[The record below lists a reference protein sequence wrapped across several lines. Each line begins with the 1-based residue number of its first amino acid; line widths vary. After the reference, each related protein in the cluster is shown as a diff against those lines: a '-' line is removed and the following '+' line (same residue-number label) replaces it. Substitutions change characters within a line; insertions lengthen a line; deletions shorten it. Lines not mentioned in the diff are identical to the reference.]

1 MGFSRSEAYDVLE
14 LPIGAD
20 QDSVRTSYKRLALKW
35 HPDKHRN
42 STESIKKFQ
51 EISKAYKKLMEDD
64 GDVLL
69 QSMTLDQMM
78 QLFRDVFFSRTLNS
92 YDGSG
97 DDSSE
102 YDYDDDDDDDME
114 SDDEQFSNLP
124 VYHDRYRLKDSKKS
138 KVSESH
144 SRRLTEDEINR
155 NAEELI
161 TEEEKEKRR
170 VEKRKAK
177 KKRRREKKKLEKQK
191 EKTKVELNGQVKTK
205 DTINTDI
212 QSGNKTK
219 KEKRP
224 GISST
229 SDDSGFDPNSAF
241 FTKVINKKKKA
252 SSGTDSAGR
261 RERSKH
267 GSDEESEDLD
277 PVVLRS
283 RQLAIKGNEM
293 AQLGHYSA
301 AIELFTEAIKLD
313 PNDFRFFGNRSYCFD
328 RENQFDRALKDAEK
342 AISLQKDWPKG
353 YFRKGRALAGLSMY
367 SEAEDA
373 FTQVLKL
380 DKNCDD
386 AVQELL
392 RVRIHQIEDM
402 GFSSAQAKEAIK
414 KFSTVQAALDS
425 LLAGVAERALGS
437 EIYVSDDESGFT
449 TPSLSKTKPQNADAK
464 MDPRNPEGLTAL
476 WVGNVLPDKVDDKKL
491 LKIFSKYG
499 PVTSVRTLPEKFCA
513 FVNFKTKEAAGK
525 AMQSLQGAECG
536 GQKLLIKFPDNP
548 IVNSGT
554 LTIRKAPQ
562 QTTPQQRPTYIGKAV
577 VAQPPTL
584 TPVTNNICPAAMDP
598 KNTGPVNGDECYFWR
613 TTGCSFGD
621 KCRNK
626 HLPASKGVDKKPWQK
641 T

>member
-1 MGFSRSEAYDVLE
+1 MGFSRSEAYDILE

-20 QDSVRTSYKRLALKW
+20 LDSVRTSYKRLALKW
-35 HPDKHRN
+35 HPEKH
-42 STESIKKFQ
+42 SQSPYSMKKFQ

-64 GDVLL
+64 SED
-69 QSMTLDQMM
+69 MTLERMM
-78 QLFRDVFFSRTLNS
+78 QLFKEVFFSQNLNT
-92 YDGSG
+92 YNGSG
-97 DDSSE
+97 DESS
-102 YDYDDDDDDDME
+102 
-114 SDDEQFSNLP
+114 SDDYEDEDDIDSDEEQYSNLYP
-124 VYHDRYRLKDSKKS
+124 DRFRIKDTKKS
-138 KVSESH
+138 KAGSESH
-144 SRRLTEDEINR
+144 FKRLTVDEINR

-170 VEKRKAK
+170 LEKRKAK

-191 EKTKVELNGQVKTK
+191 EQTKVEVNGQTKTK

-212 QSGNKTK
+212 QIGYKVKREK
-219 KEKRP
+219 KHCN
-224 GISST
+224 SSS
-229 SDDSGFDPNSAF
+229 SDDAVSGFDPNSAF

-252 SSGTDSAGR
+252 TTGSDSTGKRA
-261 RERSKH
+261 RSKH
-267 GSDEESEDLD
+267 GSDDESEDLD

-293 AQLGHYSA
+293 AQLGHYIA
-301 AIELFTEAIKLD
+301 AIELFSEAIKLD

-328 RENQFDRALKDAEK
+328 RENQYDRALKDAEK
-342 AISLQKDWPKG
+342 AILLQKDWPKG
-353 YFRKGRALAGLSMY
+353 YFRKGRALAGLRMF

-392 RVRIHQIEDM
+392 RVRIRQITEM
-402 GFSSAQAKEAIK
+402 GFSRSQAEEAIK
-414 KFSTVQAALDS
+414 KHSTVQAALDS
-425 LLAGVAERALGS
+425 LLAGVAENALGG
-437 EIYVSDDESGFT
+437 EVYVSDDELGFM
-449 TPSLSKTKPQNADAK
+449 TPSSPKSQTQNTDSK

-491 LKIFSKYG
+491 LKIFSRYG

-525 AMQSLQGAECG
+525 AMQCLQGAECG

-554 LTIRKAPQ
+554 LTIRK
-562 QTTPQQRPTYIGKAV
+562 TVSTPQQRQTYVGKAV
-577 VAQPPTL
+577 VAQYQNST
-584 TPVTNNICPAAMDP
+584 TMNNTSETMDP

-626 HLPASKGVDKKPWQK
+626 HLPSSKGVDKKPWQK